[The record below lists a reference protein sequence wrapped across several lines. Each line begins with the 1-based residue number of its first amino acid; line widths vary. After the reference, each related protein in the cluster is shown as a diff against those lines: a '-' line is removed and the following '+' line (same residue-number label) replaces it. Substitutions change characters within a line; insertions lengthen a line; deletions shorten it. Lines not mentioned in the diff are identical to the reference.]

1 MRVSITKKVK
11 LKPETFTRAKYLGLT
26 ILAALRLEIWPIISL
41 PGIFFTKIL
50 VAGICTQHFVAV
62 SNMKNHLEF
71 PHQWCHRGRFHN
83 SPYHRAL
90 WLLGQ
95 LLLLTWAL
103 LWDMISHM
111 THIWRRQTKSKL
123 RISLSQSYAH
133 FPNTKTRVRFPSSDQ
148 KLTRVSL
155 N

>member
-1 MRVSITKKVK
+1 MTNHFIAWDVLHQDTCCRN
-11 LKPETFTRAKYLGLT
+11 LHPA
-26 ILAALRLEIWPIISL
+26 
-41 PGIFFTKIL
+41 
-50 VAGICTQHFVAV
+50 FVAV
-62 SNMKNHLEF
+62 SNVENHLEF
-71 PHQWCHRGRFHN
+71 PHQWCRQGRFHN

-111 THIWRRQTKSKL
+111 THIWHRQTKSKL

-133 FPNTKTRVRFPSSDQ
+133 FPHTKTRVRLYYCSILLPHFKTSYRCLLLATCQ
-148 KLTRVSL
+148 R
-155 N
+155 